1 MKNSGL
7 DILIKTAFTG
17 VETMLIGKKFPI
29 NVRALRIVVVELL
42 RTLIGKDA
50 IQEDMIS
57 TFQTLPDTSQLADQ
71 KSNLCV
77 SNDDVHPC

>member
-1 MKNSGL
+1 
-7 DILIKTAFTG
+7 
-17 VETMLIGKKFPI
+17 MLIGKKFPI